1 MLNEEEVNQ
10 LRAAT
15 KGTAHVS
22 HFNNAGASLPADAVV
37 DTIIQYLQEESTMGG
52 YEAEAKYKPQLDRT
66 YDLIAQLINADKNEI
81 AILESASAAWVIA
94 FNGISFSE
102 GDEIIT
108 CEMEYV
114 TNVIGLLN
122 VQKRYGIVIKVIPND
137 EQGNFSLSALEN
149 AITPK
154 TKLIAI
160 THIASGTGGVMPV
173 VAIGAVARQHG
184 ILYLLDA
191 CQSAGQVPLNV
202 KEIGCDMLTVTGR
215 KYLRA
220 PRGTG
225 FLYVRK
231 EVRDQLELLAV
242 DGFNAEWVT
251 TTDFKLR
258 DDGKRFELYEK
269 NRALTLGLGKAVE
282 NALSVGVDRIWERI
296 QFLSGLLRAK
306 LNQIDGVTVQDTGS
320 QQCGI
325 VTFSIEGLDP
335 FVIKS
340 KLAERKINVSVA
352 LAKSTLFF
360 MGKHQLTSVV
370 RASVHYYN
378 TEKEIDILCTSLV
391 EMI

>member
-149 AITPK
+149 EITPK

-231 EVRDQLELLAV
+231 EVRDQL
-242 DGFNAEWVT
+242 
-251 TTDFKLR
+251 
-258 DDGKRFELYEK
+258 
-269 NRALTLGLGKAVE
+269 
-282 NALSVGVDRIWERI
+282 
-296 QFLSGLLRAK
+296 
-306 LNQIDGVTVQDTGS
+306 
-320 QQCGI
+320 
-325 VTFSIEGLDP
+325 
-335 FVIKS
+335 
-340 KLAERKINVSVA
+340 
-352 LAKSTLFF
+352 
-360 MGKHQLTSVV
+360 
-370 RASVHYYN
+370 
-378 TEKEIDILCTSLV
+378 
-391 EMI
+391 

>member
-149 AITPK
+149 EITPK

>member
-1 MLNEEEVNQ
+1 
-10 LRAAT
+10 
-15 KGTAHVS
+15 
-22 HFNNAGASLPADAVV
+22 
-37 DTIIQYLQEESTMGG
+37 
-52 YEAEAKYKPQLDRT
+52 
-66 YDLIAQLINADKNEI
+66 
-81 AILESASAAWVIA
+81 
-94 FNGISFSE
+94 
-102 GDEIIT
+102 
-108 CEMEYV
+108 
-114 TNVIGLLN
+114 
-122 VQKRYGIVIKVIPND
+122 
-137 EQGNFSLSALEN
+137 
-149 AITPK
+149 
-154 TKLIAI
+154 
-160 THIASGTGGVMPV
+160 
-173 VAIGAVARQHG
+173 
-184 ILYLLDA
+184 
-191 CQSAGQVPLNV
+191 
-202 KEIGCDMLTVTGR
+202 
-215 KYLRA
+215 
-220 PRGTG
+220 
-225 FLYVRK
+225 
-231 EVRDQLELLAV
+231 LLAV